1 MRPLSCVMSDFIFS
15 LRASQEG
22 TKLVPIEPDAISMSV
37 ESPPSAAP
45 SSFAVALHHGT
56 EQQTWHRDAGGSVAD
71 VLQSFYGLTG
81 AVYGSKG
88 VLACDMGAAVC
99 CQLHALPLASTT
111 AMFADVL

>member
-1 MRPLSCVMSDFIFS
+1 MSDFIFS
-15 LRASQEG
+15 LRVSQEG

-71 VLQSFYGLTG
+71 VLLYEFTA